1 MKKVIKINPNA
12 NKEKELLYRHSYD
25 LGTLIGTM
33 SGILKY
39 TDTTDE
45 VKRLILRSL
54 REVEHGDSVY
64 SQNKIKQLE
73 ELADD
78 FGFEFADNN

>member
-12 NKEKELLYRHSYD
+12 NTEKELLYRHSYD

-54 REVEHGDSVY
+54 REVEHGDSEY
-64 SQNKIKQLE
+64 SKTKIEQLE
-73 ELADD
+73 TLADS
-78 FGFEFADNN
+78 FGFEFENK

>member
-1 MKKVIKINPNA
+1 MSKKTIKIRLNA
-12 NKEKELLYRHSYD
+12 NTEKEVLYRNSYD

-39 TDTTDE
+39 TDTSEE

-54 REVEHGDSVY
+54 REIEHGDSEY
-64 SQNKIKQLE
+64 SKSKIKQLE
-73 ELADD
+73 ELADG
-78 FGFEFADNN
+78 FGFEFES